1 MFLPSSD
8 VLIGR
13 EIGCPLYGYEA
24 GAAFLTFA
32 GGGSISAILRRHSD
46 SEL

>member
-8 VLIGR
+8 VL
-13 EIGCPLYGYEA
+13 IGCPLYGYEA